1 MTDQPEPYSERPAT
15 ERSLTARPR
24 AAVARTFRSLH
35 TRNYRLFFIGQI
47 VSMSGTWMQS
57 VAQGW
62 LVYRLT
68 GSAFALGITAALQF
82 GPVLFVGAWGG
93 LLADRVDK
101 RRLLMTTQSLATM
114 LALVLGVLTATGVV
128 QVWMVYLLAVFTG
141 CVNAIDNPSRQSF
154 VFEMVGREDLANAVG
169 LNSVIINS
177 SRIVGPALAGL
188 LIATVGLSPCFF
200 ANAAS
205 FLFVIGAL
213 VVMRPEELH
222 RGQPVRRA
230 KGQLREGLRY
240 AWTTPELRV
249 PLLLMA
255 AVGTFGYNFS
265 VILPVMAREAFGRG
279 GGTYG
284 ALASTMGAGAL
295 IGALV
300 VAGRARPT
308 RRLLV
313 GSTLAFGA
321 CAVLVGLA
329 PTLPLALA
337 ALVPMGG
344 FAIVFVSTTNALLQL
359 NSAAELRGRVM
370 ALWSVVFLGST
381 PIGGPL
387 TGALASWFGPR
398 VTLGAEGVVTV
409 LSGLAA
415 WAALR
420 RRALRAGAAERVVGL
435 PENPEPDELLACEPL
450 SSGDEQPGSGQPPSA
465 P

>member
-1 MTDQPEPYSERPAT
+1 MTDQSSTHIGHFGAGRGT
-15 ERSLTARPR
+15 GGRLH
-24 AAVARTFRSLH
+24 AAAGRTFRALH
-35 TRNYRLFFIGQI
+35 TRNYRLFFFGQI

-62 LVYRLT
+62 LVLRLT
-68 GSAFALGITAALQF
+68 GSAFALGITAAMQF
-82 GPVLFVGAWGG
+82 GPVLVIGAWGG

-101 RRLLMTTQSLATM
+101 RRVLMTTQSMATI
-114 LALVLGVLTATGVV
+114 LALVLGVLTVSGVV
-128 QVWMVYLLAVFTG
+128 HVWMVYLLALLTG
-141 CVNAIDNPSRQSF
+141 CVNAVDNPSRQSF
-154 VFEMVGREDLANAVG
+154 VIEMVGREDLANAVG

-177 SRIVGPALAGL
+177 SRIVGPAIAGL

-200 ANAAS
+200 GNAAS

-213 VVMRPEELH
+213 AAMRPGELH

-240 AWTTPELRV
+240 AWTTRELRV

-255 AVGTFGYNFS
+255 AVGTVGYNFS
-265 VILPVMAREAFGRG
+265 VILPLMAKQAFGRG

-284 ALASTMGAGAL
+284 ALATAMGVGALAGAL
-295 IGALV
+295 VA
-300 VAGRARPT
+300 AGRARPT

-313 GSTLAFGA
+313 GSTFAFGA
-321 CAVLVGLA
+321 CAALVGLA

-344 FAIVFVSTTNALLQL
+344 FAIIFVSTTNALLQL

-387 TGALASWFGPR
+387 TGALAGWFGPR
-398 VTLGAEGVVTV
+398 VTLAAEGAATV
-409 LSGLAA
+409 LSSLAA

-420 RRALRAGAAERVVGL
+420 RRALRAGAAERAVCL

-450 SSGDEQPGSGQPPSA
+450 SPGDEQPITGQPSSA
-465 P
+465 R